1 MTVGGRVLGEVIS
14 AIGTCHRGDS
24 REVPCQARTS
34 RSQTT
39 GQTGR
44 EVPLPPYSNPSLP
57 SVSKQLLNIYDVP
70 GAVGE
75 RQRVLWTEL
84 CPPQIYMLKS

>member
-1 MTVGGRVLGEVIS
+1 MPPATEVWS
-14 AIGTCHRGDS
+14 SNHWTA
-24 REVPCQARTS
+24 
-34 RSQTT
+34 
-39 GQTGR
+39 R